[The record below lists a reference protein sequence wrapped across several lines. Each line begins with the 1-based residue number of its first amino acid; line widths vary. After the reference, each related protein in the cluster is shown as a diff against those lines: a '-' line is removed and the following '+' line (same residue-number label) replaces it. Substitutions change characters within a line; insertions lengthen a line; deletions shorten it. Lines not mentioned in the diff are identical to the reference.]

1 MSTELPWYKFYPTE
15 WLFGRISHES
25 NDLQISFLKTC
36 CFYWQRDCNLDLD
49 YLLLYI
55 NKEVIQELHKK
66 NYLIYN
72 KKSNKIKI
80 KFLDKQSKE
89 RTEKKSKRIESGRK
103 GGLKSASMRKKK
115 TREDYIQEAMKHK
128 DPHLCISRDIAE
140 MLIDEQIKNGEII
153 AS

>member
-36 CFYWQRDCNLDLD
+36 CFYWQRDCDLDLD

-55 NKEVIQELHKK
+55 NKEVIHELHKK
-66 NYLIYN
+66 NYIIYN
-72 KKSNKIKI
+72 KKSNRIKI

-89 RTEKKSKRIESGRK
+89 RTEKKSKRVESGRK
-103 GGLKSASMRKKK
+103 GGLKSASMRKRK
-115 TREDYIQEAMKHK
+115 TYEDYVQEAMKHD
-128 DPHLCISRDIAE
+128 DPAQCLSREVAE
-140 MLIDEQIKNGEII
+140 ILIKGKIKRGEITV
-153 AS
+153 